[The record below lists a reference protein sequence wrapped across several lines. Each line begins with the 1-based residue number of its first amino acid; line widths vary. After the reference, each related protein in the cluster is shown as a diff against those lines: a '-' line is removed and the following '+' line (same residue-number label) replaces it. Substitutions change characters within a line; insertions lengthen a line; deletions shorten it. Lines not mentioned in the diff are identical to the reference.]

1 MSDADPLSLRP
12 LEADDVDLALG
23 IAGVSS
29 IDDPKTES
37 FGTDKLAKPLPSF
50 GWGLWLNGTM
60 SGAAWMSVSSGKAE
74 IRAVAIPKGQK
85 GMGLTGWIL
94 EQLVKAAKE
103 QGCKVVS
110 LSIDKGGDILGEI
123 LTDAG
128 FTGTTDPGKDNYPLG
143 VWSKPCQ

>member
-1 MSDADPLSLRP
+1 MANENPLSLRP
-12 LEADDVDLALG
+12 LQGDDVDLALG

-29 IDDPKTES
+29 VDDPATES
-37 FGTDKLAKPLPSF
+37 FGTDKLAKPLPSL

-60 SGAAWMSVSSGKAE
+60 SGAAWMSVSAGKAE
-74 IRAVAIPKGQK
+74 IKAVAIPKGQK

-94 EQLVKAAKE
+94 QELVKAAKD

-110 LSIDKGGDILGEI
+110 LSVDKGGDILGEI

-128 FTGTTDPGKDNYPLG
+128 FLGVTSGVNDYPIG